1 MINLEMPEE
10 VEKYVRDFQGK
21 KKGEANIAA
30 YSLQK
35 AIFAII
41 KEHKQLTE
49 DNLKLR
55 QEIEKLHLLIEELNR
70 D

>member
-41 KEHKQLTE
+41 REHKQLTE
-49 DNLKLR
+49 ENVKLR
-55 QEIEKLHLLIEELNR
+55 QRIEELEN